1 MKLLR
6 LAVAAVALLALDAA
20 AAEAQQLQKISV
32 GLLRLSSSGA
42 VFIAREKGYFREQ
55 GLDADLKIMTAAQ
68 QVPVA
73 VTSGDADFGVTGL
86 TAGFFNLAG
95 RGALKIVGA
104 QSREE
109 KGYQLNA
116 YMVTNKAAEGGF
128 NSLKDF
134 AGKRL
139 AVTTTGSTF
148 HYSIGILA
156 AKYGFDVKSV
166 TLVPLQSLPNM
177 AAAFKGGQ
185 VDATIAPV
193 TVARQLEAEGAGR
206 IIGWVGDETPW
217 QLGALFTSPKAI
229 AERRSTVEKFV
240 RAYAKGA
247 HDYHVAF
254 NARDMTKPAGAQE
267 VRGPGYD
274 EAIGILAKALEQPAE
289 RVRVGLP
296 YVDAEARLNVGDVY
310 NQVAFWQSQALVDR
324 TVDARAILDLSFV
337 KGHFN
342 VPR

>member
-1 MKLLR
+1 MILSR
-6 LAVAAVALLALDAA
+6 LTGIAAIAALLTFDAA
-20 AAEAQQLQKISV
+20 SASAQQLQKISV

-95 RGALKIVGA
+95 RGALKIIGA

-177 AAAFKGGQ
+177 AAAFKGAQ

-193 TVARQLEAEGAGR
+193 TVARQLEAENAGK
-206 IIGWVGDETPW
+206 IVGWVGDETPW
-217 QLGALFTSPKAI
+217 QLGALFTSPKLI
-229 AERRSTVEKFV
+229 AEKRSVVEKFV
-240 RAYAKGA
+240 RAYIKGA

-254 NARDMTKPAGAQE
+254 NARDKGAE

-274 EAIGILAKALEQPAE
+274 EAIAILAKVLEQPVE

-310 NQVAFWQSQALVDR
+310 NQVAFWQSQGLVDR
-324 TVDARAILDLSFV
+324 NVDAKAILDLSFV

-342 VPR
+342 LPK

>member
-1 MKLLR
+1 MI
-6 LAVAAVALLALDAA
+6 LARIASLSVAIALFALNAGDAA
-20 AAEAQQLQKISV
+20 AQQLQKVTV
-32 GLLRLSSSGA
+32 GLLKLSSSGA

-55 GLDADLKIMTAAQ
+55 GLDADLKIFTAAQ

-86 TAGFFNLAG
+86 TAGFYNLAG
-95 RGALKIVGA
+95 RGALKIIGA

-116 YMVTNKAAEGGF
+116 YLVTNKAWEAGF
-128 NSLKDF
+128 KTLKDF
-134 AGKRL
+134 PGKRL
-139 AVTTTGSTF
+139 ATTTTGSTF

-156 AKYGFDVKSV
+156 AKHGFDVKSV

-177 AAAFKGGQ
+177 AAAFKGAQ

-193 TVARQLEAEGAGR
+193 TVARQLEGDGK

-217 QLGALFTSPKAI
+217 QLGALFTSPKLI
-229 AERRSTVEKFV
+229 QEKRSLVEKFM

-247 HDYHVAF
+247 RDYHLAF
-254 NARDMTKPAGAQE
+254 NARDKGQE

-274 EAIGILAKALEQPAE
+274 DAIAILVKSLEQPLE

-296 YVDAEARLNVGDVY
+296 YVDPEARLNVGDVY

-324 TVDARAILDLSFV
+324 TVDAKAILDLSFV

-342 VPR
+342 LPK

>member
-1 MKLLR
+1 MIRSRFACLS
-6 LAVAAVALLALDAA
+6 AVVALLAFDAA
-20 AAEAQQLQKISV
+20 DAAAQQLQKVSV

-42 VFIAREKGYFREQ
+42 VFIAKEKGYFREQ
-55 GLDADLKIMTAAQ
+55 GLDADLKIMTAAA

-109 KGYQLNA
+109 VGYQLNA
-116 YMVTNKAAEGGF
+116 YMVTNKAVEGGF
-128 NSLKDF
+128 TSLKDF

-139 AVTTTGSTF
+139 AITTTGSTF

-166 TLVPLQSLPNM
+166 SLVALQSLPNM
-177 AAAFKGGQ
+177 AAAFKGAQ

-217 QLGALFTSPKAI
+217 QLGALFTSPKLI
-229 AERRSTVEKFV
+229 AERRSVVEKFV
-240 RAYAKGA
+240 RAYSKGA

-254 NARDMTKPAGAQE
+254 NARDKGQE
-267 VRGPGYD
+267 IRGPGYD
-274 EAIGILAKALEQPAE
+274 ESITILAKVLEQPAE
-289 RVRVGLP
+289 RVKVGLP
-296 YVDAEARLNVGDVY
+296 YVDPEARLNVGDVY
-310 NQVAFWQSQALVDR
+310 NQVAFWQGQGLVDR
-324 TVDARAILDLSFV
+324 TVDAKSILDLSFV

-342 VPR
+342 LPK

>member
-1 MKLLR
+1 MARGVVLG
-6 LAVAAVALLALDAA
+6 LAAALALGAASADAQQMQKVSVALL
-20 AAEAQQLQKISV
+20 K
-32 GLLRLSSSGA
+32 LSSSGA
-42 VFIAREKGYFREQ
+42 VFIAKEKGYFKAE
-55 GLDADLKIMTAAQ
+55 GLDADLKIFTAAA

-95 RGALKIVGA
+95 KGALKIIGA

-116 YMVTNKAAEGGF
+116 YMVTNKAYDAGF
-128 NSLKDF
+128 RSLKDF
-134 AGKRL
+134 TGKRL

-156 AKYGFDVKSV
+156 AKQGFDVKSV

-193 TVARQLEAEGAGR
+193 TVARTLEADGK
-206 IIGWVGDETPW
+206 ILGWVGDETPW
-217 QLGALFTSPKAI
+217 QLGALFTSPKMI
-229 AERRSTVEKFV
+229 AERRAVVEKFI
-240 RAYAKGA
+240 RAYRKGA
-247 HDYHVAF
+247 YDYHVAF
-254 NARDMTKPAGAQE
+254 NARDKGQE
-267 VRGPGYD
+267 IRGPGYD
-274 EAIGILAKALEQPAE
+274 EAIAILSKVLEQPPE
-289 RVRVGLP
+289 RVKVGLP
-296 YVDAEARLNVGDVY
+296 FVDPEARLNVGDVY
-310 NQVAFWQSQALVDR
+310 NQVAFWQGQGLVDR
-324 TVDARAILDLSFV
+324 NVDAKAILDLSFV

-342 VPR
+342 LPK

>member
-1 MKLLR
+1 MKLFR
-6 LAVAAVALLALDAA
+6 LAAAAVALLALDAA
-20 AAEAQQLQKISV
+20 VAEAQQPQKISV

-95 RGALKIVGA
+95 RGALKIIGA

-109 KGYQLNA
+109 EGYQLNA
-116 YMVTNKAAEGGF
+116 YMVTNKVAESGF
-128 NSLKDF
+128 TGLKDF

-156 AKYGFDVKSV
+156 AKHGFDVKSV

-217 QLGALFTSPKAI
+217 QLGALFTSPKMI
-229 AERRSTVEKFV
+229 AEKRSVVEKFV
-240 RAYAKGA
+240 RAYSKGA

-254 NARDMTKPAGAQE
+254 NARDKGQE

-274 EAIGILAKALEQPAE
+274 EAIAILAKVLEQPAE

-310 NQVAFWQSQALVDR
+310 NQVAFWQGQGLVDR
-324 TVDARAILDLSFV
+324 NVDARAILDLSFV

-342 VPR
+342 LPR

>member
-1 MKLLR
+1 
-6 LAVAAVALLALDAA
+6 
-20 AAEAQQLQKISV
+20 
-32 GLLRLSSSGA
+32 
-42 VFIAREKGYFREQ
+42 VFIAKEKGYFREQ
-55 GLDADLKIMTAAQ
+55 GLDADLKVFTAAQ

-73 VTSGDADFGVTGL
+73 VTSGDAEFGVTGL

-116 YMVTNKAAEGGF
+116 YMVTNKAAEAGF
-128 NSLKDF
+128 SSLKDF
-134 AGKRL
+134 SGKRL
-139 AVTTTGSTF
+139 ATTTTGSTF

-177 AAAFKGGQ
+177 AAAFKGAQ

-193 TVARQLEAEGAGR
+193 TVARQLEAEGAGK

-217 QLGALFTSPKAI
+217 QLGALFTSPKMI
-229 AERRSTVEKFV
+229 AERRSVVEKFV

-254 NARDMTKPAGAQE
+254 NARDKGQE

-274 EAIGILAKALEQPAE
+274 EAIAILAKVLEQPAD

-296 YVDAEARLNVGDVY
+296 YVDPEARLNVGDVY
-310 NQVAFWQSQALVDR
+310 NQVEFWQSQALVDR
-324 TVDARAILDLSFV
+324 TVDAKAILDLSFV

-342 VPR
+342 LPK